1 MKDEQYLFIENT
13 LRELAMYIHNCRV
26 SEEKEKFKKQFSVVY
41 DSTVAPMRS
50 SEVSKPNKKK
60 RKQSLQVW
68 TAKEIKDMPYL
79 KDIKYR
85 KTQNGI
91 HQFRYR
97 RDGYNVSFNSKDF
110 EVAKKKAYDFIK
122 GLKKIL
128 RNSADVA
135 FGKTLDFV
143 AQAWLELKKAHTV
156 PATFRTYK
164 GVYDNHIAPAFGKRS
179 VKSILPMD
187 LQPYFD
193 DLFSRQERTC
203 EDAKVILNGIFEYAV
218 ANRLI
223 PSNPMQ
229 GVIVN
234 KHFRK
239 TGKALTN
246 EQIETFKKEMLKH
259 GPYGIA
265 GLIILY
271 SGVRGHELN
280 SIDFQ
285 WDRGVFVVNN
295 AKLKKGQKSNPENLK
310 RTVPIFPGLWKL
322 KDLIQKSEEWRIKPT
337 SLTVYFSKNWEQNSV
352 KDLRHT
358 FTTKAQQAGV
368 PENLVNLWTGHLPGK
383 TVTANVYTHFDVEY
397 QIQQANKIT
406 NY

>member
-1 MKDEQYLFIENT
+1 VKDEQYLFIENT
-13 LRELAMYIHNCRV
+13 LRELAMYVHNCRV
-26 SEEKEKFKKQFSVVY
+26 AEEKEKLKKQFSIVY

-50 SEVSKPNKKK
+50 TEDSKLNKKK

-68 TAKEIKDMPYL
+68 TQKETQEMPYL

-85 KTQNGI
+85 KTQAGI

-97 RDGYNVSFNSKDF
+97 RDGYNVSFNSKDY
-110 EVAKKKAYDFIK
+110 EVAKQKAYDFVK

-128 RNSADVA
+128 KDSAEIA
-135 FGKTLDFV
+135 YGKTLDHV
-143 AQAWLELKKAHTV
+143 GQAWLQLKKAHTV

-164 GVYDNHIAPAFGKRS
+164 GVYDNHVLPIFGKRAI
-179 VKSILPMD
+179 KNILPID

-203 EDAKVILNGIFEYAV
+203 EDVKVILNGIFEYAL

-223 PSNPMQ
+223 PSNPML

-239 TGKALTN
+239 TGKALSD
-246 EQIETFKKEMLKH
+246 EQIKTFKEEMLKH

-285 WDRGVFVVNN
+285 WDKGVFIVNN
-295 AKLKKGQKSNPENLK
+295 AKLKKGQKANPENLK

-322 KDLIQKSEEWRIKPT
+322 KNVIQESESWKIKPT
-337 SLTVYFSKNWEQNSV
+337 SLTIYFSKNWKQNTV

-358 FTTKAQQAGV
+358 FTTKAQEAGV
-368 PENLVNLWTGHLPGK
+368 PESLVNLWTGHLPGK
-383 TVTANVYTHFDVEY
+383 TVTANVYTHFDVKY
-397 QIQQANKIT
+397 QIAEANKIT

>member
-50 SEVSKPNKKK
+50 SEVSKLNKKK

-85 KTQNGI
+85 KTQAGI

-164 GVYDNHIAPAFGKRS
+164 GVYDNHVLPVFGKRAI
-179 VKSILPMD
+179 KSILPMD

-239 TGKALTN
+239 TGKALNN
-246 EQIETFKKEMLKH
+246 EQIKTFKKEMLMH

-322 KDLIQKSEEWRIKPT
+322 KDLIEQSEEWRIKPT

>member
-26 SEEKEKFKKQFSVVY
+26 SEEKEKFKKQFAVVY
-41 DSTVAPMRS
+41 DSSVAPMRS
-50 SEVSKPNKKK
+50 SEASKPNKKR

-68 TAKEIKDMPYL
+68 TAKEIKNMPYL

-85 KTQNGI
+85 KTQAGI

-97 RDGYNVSFNSKDF
+97 RDGYNVSFNSKDY
-110 EVAKKKAYDFIK
+110 EIAKKKAYDFVK

-128 RNSADVA
+128 RDSADVA
-135 FGKTLDFV
+135 FCKTLDFV

-156 PATFRTYK
+156 IETYK
-164 GVYDNHIAPAFGKRS
+164 AYKSVYKNHIEPVFGKRAI
-179 VKSILPMD
+179 KSILPMD

-193 DLFSRQERTC
+193 DLFSRHEKSC
-203 EDAKVILNGIFEYAV
+203 EDSKIILNGVFDYAV

-234 KHFRK
+234 KHYRK
-239 TGKALTN
+239 TGKALTA
-246 EQIETFKKEMLKH
+246 EQITTFKKEMLKN
-259 GPYGIA
+259 GPFGLAY
-265 GLIILY
+265 LIIIY

-295 AKLKKGQKSNPENLK
+295 AKLKRGQKTNPDNLK

-322 KDLIQKSEEWRIKPT
+322 KDLIQQSEEWRIKPRVL
-337 SLTVYFSKNWEQNSV
+337 SSEFSKFWEQNTV

-358 FTTKAQQAGV
+358 FTTMAQQAGV

-383 TVTANVYTHFDVEY
+383 TVTANVYTHFDVQY
-397 QIQQANKIT
+397 QIEQANKIT

>member
-26 SEEKEKFKKQFSVVY
+26 SEEKEKFKKQFAVVY
-41 DSTVAPMRS
+41 DSTLAPMRS

-164 GVYDNHIAPAFGKRS
+164 GVYDNHIAPVFGKRS